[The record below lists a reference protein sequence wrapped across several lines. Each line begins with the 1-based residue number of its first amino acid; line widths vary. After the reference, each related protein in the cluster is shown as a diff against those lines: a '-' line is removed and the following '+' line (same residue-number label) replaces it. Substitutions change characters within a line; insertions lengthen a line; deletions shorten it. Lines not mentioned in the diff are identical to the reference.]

1 MPNLGIFGTQHG
13 PPLVF
18 PRPIIPIHGNTGV
31 KDQGTSKDSLHV
43 DHNNSTLTI
52 EDRVDISREALR
64 LLLQEER
71 SHNQE
76 NQSRQSL
83 SDKGQNSS

>member
-1 MPNLGIFGTQHG
+1 MPNLGIFGTQQG

-18 PRPIIPIHGNTGV
+18 PRPIIPIHGDTGV

-43 DHNNSTLTI
+43 DRNDGSLNI

-71 SHNQE
+71 SQNHE
-76 NQSRQSL
+76 NQLRQSPNE
-83 SDKGQNSS
+83 KK

>member
-1 MPNLGIFGTQHG
+1 MPNLGIFGTQQG
-13 PPLVF
+13 PPPVF

-31 KDQGTSKDSLHV
+31 TQDQGKSKGSLQI
-43 DHNNSTLTI
+43 DHTNSPLNI

-71 SHNQE
+71 SQDYE
-76 NQSRQSL
+76 NQLRQS
-83 SDKGQNSS
+83 SNDK